1 MPEGLHPLLRPT
13 AGDQVEKAL
22 RALTSAVDALA
33 PGWGGFF
40 GELIGSVIPNTAS
53 HRTAELL
60 TRVSR
65 RLQHLEVKVDG
76 LTERLGPEQIA
87 LFEDGARS
95 AIKATSVSR
104 IERLARVVAHGLAA
118 NDAEAEKCRVI
129 IQILDQLSEPDL
141 IKLDGYVW
149 RGGRNP
155 RLSDF
160 PPRAEDAGTE
170 QLPVA
175 EQMQRAVVAR
185 EQKEDQKALELHRVT
200 KLINLNLLSQTTT
213 IGSGRPALGGRP
225 TLPVITTDQ
234 PKLTRLGALVLD
246 HAGLGQPTWEGVFE
260 REREAAEWI
269 AKSRPG
275 LTPDR

>member
-1 MPEGLHPLLRPT
+1 MSESLHPLLRPT

-22 RALTSAVDALA
+22 RALTSAVDVLA

-53 HRTAELL
+53 HRMAELL

-65 RLQHLEVKVDG
+65 RLQQLEVKVDG

-118 NDAEAEKCRVI
+118 GDVEAEKCRVI
-129 IQILDQLSEPDL
+129 VQILDQLSEPDL

-149 RGGRNP
+149 RGGGSP
-155 RLSDF
+155 RSTDF
-160 PPRAEDAGTE
+160 PPRAADAETE
-170 QLPVA
+170 QLPAA
-175 EQMQRAVVAR
+175 EQLQRAMVAR
-185 EQKEDQKALELHRVT
+185 EQKEDQRALDLHRIT
-200 KLINLNLLSQTTT
+200 KLINMNLLSQTTT
-213 IGSGRPALGGRP
+213 IGPGRLQLGGGP
-225 TLPVITTDQ
+225 GLPVINTDP
-234 PKLTRLGALVLD
+234 PKLTRLGALVLE
-246 HAGLGQPTWEGVFE
+246 HAGLGQPTWDGVFE
-260 REREAAEWI
+260 REREAAEWTG
-269 AKSRPG
+269 AA
-275 LTPDR
+275 T